1 MAIKG
6 VDISGP
12 INVSVD
18 NLRKAGIEFVI
29 CKTGFGSDYP
39 GQQDS
44 GIAANLALLEASG
57 MPYGVYHYSY
67 ARDKQGGID
76 EAKHCLRLLGG
87 YKPQYGVWF
96 DMEDASTLGGD
107 LPGAAKGFCDAI
119 EAAGHTVGVYAN
131 AGWWKNRLTDPIF
144 DRWPKWVAQYAD
156 ECQIADPD
164 IWQYT
169 DKLIVGGQTF
179 DGNWCYTTFGGGK
192 VSKSRVFSEQEN
204 GITNPYA
211 GSAHTGV
218 DLGWHTDAHTP
229 VIAHSDGK
237 VVMVQTGYGQ
247 DMSLT
252 GNASYGNLVKIKHPN
267 GYYTLYAHLSHVD
280 VKKGQQV
287 KQGQKIG
294 NMGKSGRSDGEHLH
308 FEVHNTSDHYI
319 DPTPYIA
326 ADLPGSYTETPVD
339 YQVEVTADDLNVRS
353 GPGTGYASQGVCT
366 PGKHQI
372 VAEADGAGASKWG
385 KLSTGGWISLDY
397 ATKVEE
403 AEDMDKAELEE
414 LIRQVIKDYLQE
426 MGTAKPSEGWEQ
438 GIISWAKSQGII
450 AGDPDGSLRA
460 KSYST
465 RAETAQMLQNLLE
478 SDALADKVEEIVED
492 VLDNRE

>member
-1 MAIKG
+1 MIKG

-12 INVSVD
+12 IKVTVD
-18 NLRKAGIEFVI
+18 ILRKAGIEFVI

-44 GIAANLALLEASG
+44 GITKNLAMLEKAG

-76 EAKHCLRLLGG
+76 EAKHCLRLLGS

-107 LPGAAKGFCDAI
+107 LKGAAQGFCETV
-119 EAAGHTVGVYAN
+119 EAAGHQAGVYAN
-131 AGWWKNRLTDPIF
+131 TGWWKNYLDDPIF
-144 DRWPKWVAQYAD
+144 DKWPKWVAQYAD

-169 DKLIVGGQTF
+169 DHLVIGDQTF
-179 DGNWCYTTFGGGK
+179 DGNYCYTAFDGGET

-218 DLGWHTDAHTP
+218 DLGWQKDEHTP
-229 VIAHSDGK
+229 IIAHSDGQ

-267 GYYTLYAHLSHVD
+267 GYYTLYAHLSQVD

-294 NMGKSGRSDGEHLH
+294 NMGESGRSDGEHLH
-308 FEVHNTSDHYI
+308 FEVHNPSDQYI

-353 GPGTGYASQGVCT
+353 GPGTGYASQGVCKT
-366 PGKHQI
+366 GTHTI

-385 KLSTGGWISLDY
+385 KLSTGGWIALDY

-403 AEDMDKAELEE
+403 EDDMTAEEVKKIALEAIQE
-414 LIRQVIKDYLQE
+414 YNAAQAKKDTPE
-426 MGTAKPSEGWEQ
+426 
-438 GIISWAKSQGII
+438 WAKDAVDAVKAAKVMS
-450 AGDPDGSLRA
+450 GDEGGFRPE
-460 KSYST
+460 ST
-465 RAETAQMLQNLLE
+465 VKRDELAQTIVNFAE
-478 SDALADKVEEIVED
+478 SDMLADRVEEIVED
-492 VLDNRE
+492 VLENRE

>member
-1 MAIKG
+1 MIKG

-18 NLRKAGIEFVI
+18 TLRKAGIEFVI
-29 CKTGFGSDYP
+29 CKTGFGSDFP

-44 GIAANLALLEASG
+44 GIAKNLALLEKAG

-76 EAKHCLRLLGG
+76 EAKHCLRLLGS

-107 LPGAAKGFCDAI
+107 LPGAAKGFCDTI
-119 EAAGHTVGVYAN
+119 EAAGHQAGVYAN

-169 DKLIVGGQTF
+169 DKLIIGGQTF
-179 DGNWCYTTFGGGK
+179 DGNWCYTTFDGGGK

-229 VIAHSDGK
+229 IIAHSDGQ

-267 GYYTLYAHLSHVD
+267 GYYTLYAHLSQVD

-294 NMGKSGRSDGEHLH
+294 NMGESGRSDGEHLH
-308 FEVHNTSDHYI
+308 FEVHNPSDRYI

-492 VLDNRE
+492 VLENRE

>member
-1 MAIKG
+1 MIKG

-12 INVSVD
+12 IKVTVD
-18 NLRKAGIEFVI
+18 ILRKAGIEFVI

-44 GIAANLALLEASG
+44 GITKNLAMLEKAG

-76 EAKHCLRLLGG
+76 EAKHCLRLLGS

-107 LPGAAKGFCDAI
+107 LKGAAQGFCETV
-119 EAAGHTVGVYAN
+119 EAAGHQAGVYAN
-131 AGWWKNRLTDPIF
+131 TGWWKNYLDDPIF
-144 DRWPKWVAQYAD
+144 DKWPKWVAQYAD

-169 DKLIVGGQTF
+169 DHLVIGDQTF
-179 DGNWCYTTFGGGK
+179 DGNYCYTAFDGGET

-218 DLGWHTDAHTP
+218 DLGWQKDEHTP
-229 VIAHSDGK
+229 IIAHSDGQ

-267 GYYTLYAHLSHVD
+267 GYYTLYAHLSQVD

-294 NMGKSGRSDGEHLH
+294 NMGESGRSDGEHLH
-308 FEVHNTSDHYI
+308 FEVHNPSDQYI

-353 GPGTGYASQGVCT
+353 GPGTGYASQGVCKT
-366 PGKHQI
+366 GTHTI

-385 KLSTGGWISLDY
+385 KLSTGGWIALDY

-403 AEDMDKAELEE
+403 EDDMTAEEVKKIALEAIQE
-414 LIRQVIKDYLQE
+414 YNAAQAKKDTPE
-426 MGTAKPSEGWEQ
+426 
-438 GIISWAKSQGII
+438 WAKDAVDAVKAAKVMS
-450 AGDPDGSLRA
+450 GDEGGFRPE
-460 KSYST
+460 ST
-465 RAETAQMLQNLLE
+465 VKRDELAQTIVNFAE
-478 SDALADKVEEIVED
+478 SDMLADRV
-492 VLDNRE
+492 

>member
-1 MAIKG
+1 MIKG

-18 NLRKAGIEFVI
+18 TLRQAGVEFVI

-44 GIAANLALLEASG
+44 GIAKNLALLEKAG

-76 EAKHCLRLLGG
+76 EAKHCLRLLGS
-87 YKPQYGVWF
+87 YKPKYGVWF

-107 LPGAAKGFCDAI
+107 LKGAAQGFCDTI
-119 EAAGHTVGVYAN
+119 EAAGHQAGVYAN

-144 DRWPKWVAQYAD
+144 DKWPKWVAQYAS

-169 DKLIVGGQTF
+169 DKLVIGGQTF
-179 DGNWCYTTFGGGK
+179 DGNYCYTTFGGGK

-218 DLGWHTDAHTP
+218 DLGWHTDEHTP
-229 VIAHSDGK
+229 IIAHSDGQ

-252 GNASYGNLVKIKHPN
+252 GNASYGNMVKIKHPN
-267 GYYTLYAHLSHVD
+267 GYYTLYAHLSQVD

-294 NMGKSGRSDGEHLH
+294 NMGKSGRSDGSHLH
-308 FEVHNTSDHYI
+308 FEVHNPSDHYI

-326 ADLPGSYTETPVD
+326 ADLPGLPTYTETPVD
-339 YQVEVTADDLNVRS
+339 YQVEVTADDLNIRS
-353 GPGTGYASQGVCT
+353 GPGTGYVSQGVCT

-372 VAEADGAGASKWG
+372 VAEADGTGASKWG
-385 KLSTGGWISLDY
+385 KLSTGGWIALDY

-403 AEDMDKAELEE
+403 AEDMTKDEVKKIALEAIQE
-414 LIRQVIKDYLQE
+414 YNADQAKKD
-426 MGTAKPSEGWEQ
+426 TPD
-438 GIISWAKSQGII
+438 WAKDAVEAVK
-450 AGDPDGSLRA
+450 AGKVMSGDEGGFRPESAVKRDEL
-460 KSYST
+460 
-465 RAETAQMLQNLLE
+465 AQTIVNYHN
-478 SDALADKVEEIVED
+478 SDMLADKVEEIVED
-492 VLDNRE
+492 VLENRE